1 MAEAESDTDDAR
13 CRALT
18 ASGARCSRTAGADGF
33 CYQHDDAD
41 PTVDADAPDDGG
53 SAEERTEGDDTMSTK
68 EAEAD
73 DEEESTTETETESN
87 EGGESNADTSEQP
100 VADVEDTA
108 DADAE
113 AAETDP
119 VDDGADADAASVA
132 DESEADTGADL
143 WDARETAERVANEL
157 IDDPF
162 DGIIEITRAEEGGGW
177 TGVVEVIERSAIPD
191 TQDILGRYE
200 VSIGPNGDL
209 EGYRLT
215 GRYRRGDVSDEQAPG
230 Q

>member
-1 MAEAESDTDDAR
+1 MAETEPETNETR

-33 CYQHDDAD
+33 CYQHDDSHR
-41 PTVDADAPDDGG
+41 TVNDAASGDGG
-53 SAEERTEGDDTMSTK
+53 PADERTEGDDTMSTK

-100 VADVEDTA
+100 VADVEDT
-108 DADAE
+108 
-113 AAETDP
+113 
-119 VDDGADADAASVA
+119 ADADAASVA

>member
-1 MAEAESDTDDAR
+1 MAEAEAETDAAR

-18 ASGARCSRTAGADGF
+18 AEGARCSREAGADGF
-33 CYQHDDAD
+33 CYQHAESD
-41 PTVDADAPDDGG
+41 PTVDDAETIDDGP
-53 SAEERTEGDDTMSTK
+53 ADERTEGDDTMSTK
-68 EAEAD
+68 EAEAEQ
-73 DEEESTTETETESN
+73 EEESTAETEAE
-87 EGGESNADTSEQP
+87 ESEQSAETAEEP
-100 VADVEDTA
+100 VADVEDSA

-113 AAETDP
+113 SGEDAVETETS
-119 VDDGADADAASVA
+119 G
-132 DESEADTGADL
+132 GADL

-162 DGIIEITRAEEGGGW
+162 DGIIEITRAEEGDGW

-200 VSIGPNGDL
+200 VSIGGDGDL

-215 GRYRRGDVSDEQAPG
+215 GRYRRGDVSDEQAPER
-230 Q
+230 